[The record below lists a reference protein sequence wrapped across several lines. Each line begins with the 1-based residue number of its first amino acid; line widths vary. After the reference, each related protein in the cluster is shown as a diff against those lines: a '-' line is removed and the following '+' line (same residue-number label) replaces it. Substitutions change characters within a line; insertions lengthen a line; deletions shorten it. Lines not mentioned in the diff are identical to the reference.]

1 MIFFFLFWVIFLS
14 SYGKTPSCVFP
25 TLNSFRL
32 VLHQSNDLVL
42 FLFVIACVLKCLL
55 DVLMGGIVNLVAWQ
69 EEGFSLSVPSF
80 AGRFRPPD
88 P

>member
-1 MIFFFLFWVIFLS
+1 MGKHIPVYSPLS
-14 SYGKTPSCVFP
+14 
-25 TLNSFRL
+25 TLSVCFCTR
-32 VLHQSNDLVL
+32 VTLVL

-55 DVLMGGIVNLVAWQ
+55 DVLMGGRVNLVAWQ
-69 EEGFSLSVPSF
+69 EEGFSLSVSSF

>member
-1 MIFFFLFWVIFLS
+1 MGKHIPVYSPLS
-14 SYGKTPSCVFP
+14 
-25 TLNSFRL
+25 TLSVWFCTR
-32 VLHQSNDLVL
+32 VTLVL

-55 DVLMGGIVNLVAWQ
+55 DVLMGGRVNLVAWQ
-69 EEGFSLSVPSF
+69 EEGFSLSVSSF

>member
-1 MIFFFLFWVIFLS
+1 M
-14 SYGKTPSCVFP
+14 
-25 TLNSFRL
+25 
-32 VLHQSNDLVL
+32 L

-55 DVLMGGIVNLVAWQ
+55 DVLMGGMVNLVAWQ
-69 EEGFSLSVPSF
+69 EEGFSLSVYSF